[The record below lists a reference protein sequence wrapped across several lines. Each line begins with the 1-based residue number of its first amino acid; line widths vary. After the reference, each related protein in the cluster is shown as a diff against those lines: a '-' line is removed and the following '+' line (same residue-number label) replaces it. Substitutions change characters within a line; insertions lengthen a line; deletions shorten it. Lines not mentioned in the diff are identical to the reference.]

1 MKTAVILQS
10 LMPMWRSALMEC
22 TRVKRDG
29 LEKRVTFR
37 SVRDRWEFTIR
48 TNWLQLTSSA
58 RVMANALKPDAS
70 VNKTGVEQTVRFTIK
85 RVAKGRWCKTSLSQT
100 ANATNR
106 QQEATNAQWSSA
118 TMTVQDRDNAKR
130 MGAVSAMRVTR
141 VRTAVFWRSILR
153 GSDELGD
160 CSGYW
165 DGKW

>member
-1 MKTAVILQS
+1 MSTWKRINWARIAVILQS

-29 LEKRVTFR
+29 LEKPVTFH
-37 SVRDRWEFTIR
+37 SVRDHWEFTIR

-58 RVMANALKPDAS
+58 RVMANALKLDAS
-70 VNKTGVEQTVRFTIK
+70 VNKTGVEQTARFTIK
-85 RVAKGRWCKTSLSQT
+85 RVAKGLWCKTSLSQT

-118 TMTVQDRDNAKR
+118 TTTAQDRDNAKL

-141 VRTAVFWRSILR
+141 VRTAVFWR
-153 GSDELGD
+153 
-160 CSGYW
+160 
-165 DGKW
+165 